1 MVLVVAVA
9 TAGIAGGVAASSAA
23 GADAAQQG
31 CSYPVEETDATGT
44 TVTLEEPPERIVT
57 AAPSA
62 AQTLVE
68 IGAWDR
74 VVGVS
79 NQASYLEGA
88 DEREVVSAQGR
99 VGVNVEK
106 AVSLDPDLVLAPDV
120 IPEEDVQNLRDAG
133 VTVFQ
138 FEQAGSVEEVEEKTR
153 LMGRLT
159 GACEGAEETVQW
171 MESELSTVRQAVEG
185 QDPVEALY
193 VYSPE
198 FGPYTAGDGTFID
211 DAIETAGAVNVA
223 AEADIQGHETI
234 SDEVVVARDPGWL
247 VVNDFDGQ
255 PPRNDVYNATTAA
268 QEGNVVVV
276 DANHI
281 NQPAPRV
288 VLAIKKLAQAF
299 HPEAY
304 EQAQT
309 TPTADATPTPTD
321 SGTPTA
327 TASPSPT
334 DTPATDE
341 GSPGFGPVAALLA
354 VLAAALVATRRR

>member
-1 MVLVVAVA
+1 MVLVLTVA
-9 TAGIAGGVAASSAA
+9 TAGIAGGAAAAPVAS
-23 GADAAQQG
+23 ADAAQDG
-31 CSYPVEETDATGT
+31 CSYPIEETDATRT
-44 TVTLEEPPERIVT
+44 TVTLEEAPDRIVT

-79 NQASYLEGA
+79 SSASYLEGA
-88 DEREVVSAQGR
+88 DEREDISAQGR

-106 AVSLDPDLVLAPDV
+106 TVSLEPDLVLAPAVTPD
-120 IPEEDVQNLRDAG
+120 EDVEKLREAG
-133 VTVFQ
+133 LTVFE
-138 FEQAGSVEEVEEKTR
+138 FEKAGSVDEVKEKTR

-171 MESELSTVRQAVEG
+171 MESELSTVRQAVQG

-193 VYSPE
+193 VYSPD
-198 FGPYTAGDGTFID
+198 FGPYTTGSGTFIH

-223 AEADIQGHETI
+223 AEAAIEGHKTI
-234 SDEVVVARDPGWL
+234 SDETVIQQDPQWL
-247 VVNDFDGQ
+247 IVNTFDGQ
-255 PPRNDVYNATTAA
+255 PPQTDAYNATTAV

-276 DANHI
+276 DTNHF

-288 VLAIKKLAQAF
+288 VLAIKKLAQTF

-304 EQAQT
+304 EQAQS
-309 TPTADATPTPTD
+309 TPTP
-321 SGTPTA
+321 SPSPSP
-327 TASPSPT
+327 SPSPT
-334 DTPATDE
+334 DSQTPTASPTETPESDE
-341 GSPGFGPVAALLA
+341 GSPGFGPVAALVALA
-354 VLAAALVATRRR
+354 AAALVAIRRR